1 MSLIVFNL
9 VGLIS
14 NCFTKNYEPFFFF
27 IIIDFN
33 VEKQRGGR
41 CVLNQVKKMYGN
53 NVKIEK
59 G

>member
-14 NCFTKNYEPFFFF
+14 NFVTKNYESFFF
-27 IIIDFN
+27 IDFN
-33 VEKQRGGR
+33 MEKQRGGR